1 MGSLAQQVRRGTL
14 PGQPREAYI
23 VGKDAEHIVVG
34 HERHGGVEV
43 SAAHECVRG
52 KAENIRLRAVV
63 GILREAVGKG
73 VAGLCA
79 LLGSPLCRERG
90 VPAGYGVGLGE
101 ALGEHLPGLADITL
115 GRKPPVFVVGNVDFL
130 RVGCAQQLVG
140 EAGVAAHH
148 EVAAAAVVDEGR
160 DGVARLGV
168 ERYERPPAATAVE
181 ELHRQLLRARRG
193 QGNLGTARAVGGDV
207 DTLGIVEK
215 LVKEDFKAYYDSI
228 NALRENYDEVA
239 NIKALNI
246 ENYKNDGPEFNTTLE
261 TLNTIKTEDQ
271 NLIATLNDLIDETK
285 IDEKASNNGL
295 KGKYVQEYK
304 DILTQIKLSDG
315 VNKIKETDAKFDGYL
330 NSLIDVLT
338 YMKDNK
344 DVWFIEND
352 TLKSNSQTFIDEYNK
367 KVDQTNIEL

>member
-1 MGSLAQQVRRGTL
+1 MKKQKTIIAILVVVAIIVIGVVLFLVYRDISAKNKLTEEINSLSETNINMEIKTS
-14 PGQPREAYI
+14 GQY
-23 VGKDAEHIVVG
+23 
-34 HERHGGVEV
+34 
-43 SAAHECVRG
+43 
-52 KAENIRLRAVV
+52 
-63 GILREAVGKG
+63 
-73 VAGLCA
+73 
-79 LLGSPLCRERG
+79 
-90 VPAGYGVGLGE
+90 
-101 ALGEHLPGLADITL
+101 
-115 GRKPPVFVVGNVDFL
+115 
-130 RVGCAQQLVG
+130 
-140 EAGVAAHH
+140 
-148 EVAAAAVVDEGR
+148 
-160 DGVARLGV
+160 
-168 ERYERPPAATAVE
+168 
-181 ELHRQLLRARRG
+181 
-193 QGNLGTARAVGGDV
+193 
-207 DTLGIVEK
+207 GIVEK

-285 IDEKASNNGL
+285 IDEKAANNGL

-304 DILTQIKLSDG
+304 DILAQIKLADG

-352 TLKSNSQTFIDEYNK
+352 TLKSNSQTFIDEYNQ
-367 KVDQTNIEL
+367 KVEQTNIEL

>member
-1 MGSLAQQVRRGTL
+1 MKKQKTIIAILVVVAIIVIGVVLFLVYRDISAKNKLTEEINSLSETNINMEIKTS
-14 PGQPREAYI
+14 GQY
-23 VGKDAEHIVVG
+23 
-34 HERHGGVEV
+34 
-43 SAAHECVRG
+43 
-52 KAENIRLRAVV
+52 
-63 GILREAVGKG
+63 
-73 VAGLCA
+73 
-79 LLGSPLCRERG
+79 
-90 VPAGYGVGLGE
+90 
-101 ALGEHLPGLADITL
+101 
-115 GRKPPVFVVGNVDFL
+115 
-130 RVGCAQQLVG
+130 
-140 EAGVAAHH
+140 
-148 EVAAAAVVDEGR
+148 
-160 DGVARLGV
+160 
-168 ERYERPPAATAVE
+168 
-181 ELHRQLLRARRG
+181 
-193 QGNLGTARAVGGDV
+193 
-207 DTLGIVEK
+207 GIVEK

-285 IDEKASNNGL
+285 IDEKAANNGL

-304 DILTQIKLSDG
+304 DILAQIKLSDG

>member
-1 MGSLAQQVRRGTL
+1 MKKQKTIIAILVVVAIIVIGEVLFLVYRDISAKNKLTEEINSLSETNINMEIKTS
-14 PGQPREAYI
+14 GQY
-23 VGKDAEHIVVG
+23 
-34 HERHGGVEV
+34 
-43 SAAHECVRG
+43 
-52 KAENIRLRAVV
+52 
-63 GILREAVGKG
+63 
-73 VAGLCA
+73 
-79 LLGSPLCRERG
+79 
-90 VPAGYGVGLGE
+90 
-101 ALGEHLPGLADITL
+101 
-115 GRKPPVFVVGNVDFL
+115 
-130 RVGCAQQLVG
+130 
-140 EAGVAAHH
+140 
-148 EVAAAAVVDEGR
+148 
-160 DGVARLGV
+160 
-168 ERYERPPAATAVE
+168 
-181 ELHRQLLRARRG
+181 
-193 QGNLGTARAVGGDV
+193 
-207 DTLGIVEK
+207 GIVEK

-304 DILTQIKLSDG
+304 DILTQIKLADG
-315 VNKIKETDAKFDGYL
+315 VSKIKETDAKFDGYL

>member
-1 MGSLAQQVRRGTL
+1 MEIKTS
-14 PGQPREAYI
+14 GQY
-23 VGKDAEHIVVG
+23 
-34 HERHGGVEV
+34 
-43 SAAHECVRG
+43 
-52 KAENIRLRAVV
+52 
-63 GILREAVGKG
+63 
-73 VAGLCA
+73 
-79 LLGSPLCRERG
+79 
-90 VPAGYGVGLGE
+90 
-101 ALGEHLPGLADITL
+101 
-115 GRKPPVFVVGNVDFL
+115 
-130 RVGCAQQLVG
+130 
-140 EAGVAAHH
+140 
-148 EVAAAAVVDEGR
+148 
-160 DGVARLGV
+160 
-168 ERYERPPAATAVE
+168 
-181 ELHRQLLRARRG
+181 
-193 QGNLGTARAVGGDV
+193 
-207 DTLGIVEK
+207 GIVEK
-215 LVKEDFKAYYDSI
+215 LVKEDFKTYYDSI
-228 NALRENYDEVA
+228 NTLRENYDEVA

-285 IDEKASNNGL
+285 IEEKASNNGL

-304 DILTQIKLSDG
+304 DILAQIKLSDG

>member
-1 MGSLAQQVRRGTL
+1 MKKQKTIIAILVVVAIIVIGVVLFLVYRDISAKNKLTEEINSLSETNINMEIKTS
-14 PGQPREAYI
+14 GQY
-23 VGKDAEHIVVG
+23 
-34 HERHGGVEV
+34 
-43 SAAHECVRG
+43 
-52 KAENIRLRAVV
+52 
-63 GILREAVGKG
+63 
-73 VAGLCA
+73 
-79 LLGSPLCRERG
+79 
-90 VPAGYGVGLGE
+90 
-101 ALGEHLPGLADITL
+101 
-115 GRKPPVFVVGNVDFL
+115 
-130 RVGCAQQLVG
+130 
-140 EAGVAAHH
+140 
-148 EVAAAAVVDEGR
+148 
-160 DGVARLGV
+160 
-168 ERYERPPAATAVE
+168 
-181 ELHRQLLRARRG
+181 
-193 QGNLGTARAVGGDV
+193 
-207 DTLGIVEK
+207 GIVEK
-215 LVKEDFKAYYDSI
+215 LVKEDFKTYYDSI
-228 NALRENYDEVA
+228 NTLRENYDEVA

-285 IDEKASNNGL
+285 IEEKASNNGL

-304 DILTQIKLSDG
+304 DILAQIKLSDG

>member
-1 MGSLAQQVRRGTL
+1 MKKQKTIIAILVVVAIIVIGVVLFLVYRDISAKNKLTEEINSLSETNINMEIKTS
-14 PGQPREAYI
+14 GQY
-23 VGKDAEHIVVG
+23 
-34 HERHGGVEV
+34 
-43 SAAHECVRG
+43 
-52 KAENIRLRAVV
+52 
-63 GILREAVGKG
+63 
-73 VAGLCA
+73 
-79 LLGSPLCRERG
+79 
-90 VPAGYGVGLGE
+90 
-101 ALGEHLPGLADITL
+101 
-115 GRKPPVFVVGNVDFL
+115 
-130 RVGCAQQLVG
+130 
-140 EAGVAAHH
+140 
-148 EVAAAAVVDEGR
+148 
-160 DGVARLGV
+160 
-168 ERYERPPAATAVE
+168 
-181 ELHRQLLRARRG
+181 
-193 QGNLGTARAVGGDV
+193 
-207 DTLGIVEK
+207 GIVEK
-215 LVKEDFKAYYDSI
+215 LVKEDFKTYYDSI
-228 NALRENYDEVA
+228 NTLRENYDEVA

-285 IDEKASNNGL
+285 IEEKASNNGL

-304 DILTQIKLSDG
+304 DILAQIKLADG

>member
-1 MGSLAQQVRRGTL
+1 MKKQKTIIAILVVVAIIVIGVVLFLVYRDISAKNKLTEEINSLSETNINMEIKTS
-14 PGQPREAYI
+14 GQY
-23 VGKDAEHIVVG
+23 
-34 HERHGGVEV
+34 
-43 SAAHECVRG
+43 
-52 KAENIRLRAVV
+52 
-63 GILREAVGKG
+63 
-73 VAGLCA
+73 
-79 LLGSPLCRERG
+79 
-90 VPAGYGVGLGE
+90 
-101 ALGEHLPGLADITL
+101 
-115 GRKPPVFVVGNVDFL
+115 
-130 RVGCAQQLVG
+130 
-140 EAGVAAHH
+140 
-148 EVAAAAVVDEGR
+148 
-160 DGVARLGV
+160 
-168 ERYERPPAATAVE
+168 
-181 ELHRQLLRARRG
+181 
-193 QGNLGTARAVGGDV
+193 
-207 DTLGIVEK
+207 GIVEK

-304 DILTQIKLSDG
+304 DILTQIKLADG
-315 VNKIKETDAKFDGYL
+315 VSKIKETDAKFDGYL

>member
-1 MGSLAQQVRRGTL
+1 MKKQKTIIAILVVVAIIVIGVVLFLVYRDISAKNKLTEEINSLSETNINMEIKTS
-14 PGQPREAYI
+14 GQY
-23 VGKDAEHIVVG
+23 
-34 HERHGGVEV
+34 
-43 SAAHECVRG
+43 
-52 KAENIRLRAVV
+52 
-63 GILREAVGKG
+63 
-73 VAGLCA
+73 
-79 LLGSPLCRERG
+79 
-90 VPAGYGVGLGE
+90 
-101 ALGEHLPGLADITL
+101 
-115 GRKPPVFVVGNVDFL
+115 
-130 RVGCAQQLVG
+130 
-140 EAGVAAHH
+140 
-148 EVAAAAVVDEGR
+148 
-160 DGVARLGV
+160 
-168 ERYERPPAATAVE
+168 
-181 ELHRQLLRARRG
+181 
-193 QGNLGTARAVGGDV
+193 
-207 DTLGIVEK
+207 GIVEK

-285 IDEKASNNGL
+285 IDEKAANNGL

-304 DILTQIKLSDG
+304 DILAQIKLADG

>member
-1 MGSLAQQVRRGTL
+1 MKKQKTIIAILVVVA
-14 PGQPREAYI
+14 I
-23 VGKDAEHIVVG
+23 IVVG
-34 HERHGGVEV
+34 VVLFLVYRDI
-43 SAAHECVRG
+43 SAKNKLTE
-52 KAENIRLRAVV
+52 EINSLSETNINME
-63 GILREAVGKG
+63 IKT
-73 VAGLCA
+73 
-79 LLGSPLCRERG
+79 S
-90 VPAGYGVGLGE
+90 
-101 ALGEHLPGLADITL
+101 
-115 GRKPPVFVVGNVDFL
+115 
-130 RVGCAQQLVG
+130 
-140 EAGVAAHH
+140 
-148 EVAAAAVVDEGR
+148 
-160 DGVARLGV
+160 
-168 ERYERPPAATAVE
+168 
-181 ELHRQLLRARRG
+181 G
-193 QGNLGTARAVGGDV
+193 QY
-207 DTLGIVEK
+207 GIVEK

-285 IDEKASNNGL
+285 IDEKAANNGL

-304 DILTQIKLSDG
+304 DILEQIKLADG

-352 TLKSNSQTFIDEYNK
+352 TLKSNSQTFIDEYNQ
-367 KVDQTNIEL
+367 KVEQTNIEL

>member
-1 MGSLAQQVRRGTL
+1 MKKQKTIIAILVVVAIIVIGVVLFLVYRDISAKNKLTEEINSLSETNINMEIKTS
-14 PGQPREAYI
+14 GQY
-23 VGKDAEHIVVG
+23 
-34 HERHGGVEV
+34 
-43 SAAHECVRG
+43 
-52 KAENIRLRAVV
+52 
-63 GILREAVGKG
+63 
-73 VAGLCA
+73 
-79 LLGSPLCRERG
+79 
-90 VPAGYGVGLGE
+90 
-101 ALGEHLPGLADITL
+101 
-115 GRKPPVFVVGNVDFL
+115 
-130 RVGCAQQLVG
+130 
-140 EAGVAAHH
+140 
-148 EVAAAAVVDEGR
+148 
-160 DGVARLGV
+160 
-168 ERYERPPAATAVE
+168 
-181 ELHRQLLRARRG
+181 
-193 QGNLGTARAVGGDV
+193 
-207 DTLGIVEK
+207 GIVEK

-304 DILTQIKLSDG
+304 DILTQIKLADG
-315 VNKIKETDAKFDGYL
+315 VSKIKETDAKFDGYL

-352 TLKSNSQTFIDEYNK
+352 TLKSNSQTLIDEYNK

>member
-1 MGSLAQQVRRGTL
+1 MKKQKTIIAILVVVAIIVIGVVLFLVYRDISAKNKLTEEINSLSETNINMEIKTS
-14 PGQPREAYI
+14 GQY
-23 VGKDAEHIVVG
+23 
-34 HERHGGVEV
+34 
-43 SAAHECVRG
+43 
-52 KAENIRLRAVV
+52 
-63 GILREAVGKG
+63 
-73 VAGLCA
+73 
-79 LLGSPLCRERG
+79 
-90 VPAGYGVGLGE
+90 
-101 ALGEHLPGLADITL
+101 
-115 GRKPPVFVVGNVDFL
+115 
-130 RVGCAQQLVG
+130 
-140 EAGVAAHH
+140 
-148 EVAAAAVVDEGR
+148 
-160 DGVARLGV
+160 
-168 ERYERPPAATAVE
+168 
-181 ELHRQLLRARRG
+181 
-193 QGNLGTARAVGGDV
+193 
-207 DTLGIVEK
+207 GIVEK
-215 LVKEDFKAYYDSI
+215 LVKENFKSYYDSI
-228 NALRENYDEVA
+228 NTLRENYDEVA

-285 IDEKASNNGL
+285 IDEKAANNGL

-304 DILTQIKLSDG
+304 DILAQIKLADG

>member
-1 MGSLAQQVRRGTL
+1 MKEQKTIIAILVVVAIIVIGVVLFLVYRDISAKNKLTEEINSLSETNINMEIKTS
-14 PGQPREAYI
+14 GQY
-23 VGKDAEHIVVG
+23 
-34 HERHGGVEV
+34 
-43 SAAHECVRG
+43 
-52 KAENIRLRAVV
+52 
-63 GILREAVGKG
+63 
-73 VAGLCA
+73 
-79 LLGSPLCRERG
+79 
-90 VPAGYGVGLGE
+90 
-101 ALGEHLPGLADITL
+101 
-115 GRKPPVFVVGNVDFL
+115 
-130 RVGCAQQLVG
+130 
-140 EAGVAAHH
+140 
-148 EVAAAAVVDEGR
+148 
-160 DGVARLGV
+160 
-168 ERYERPPAATAVE
+168 
-181 ELHRQLLRARRG
+181 
-193 QGNLGTARAVGGDV
+193 
-207 DTLGIVEK
+207 GIVEK

-285 IDEKASNNGL
+285 IDEKAANNGL

-304 DILTQIKLSDG
+304 DILAQIKLADG

-352 TLKSNSQTFIDEYNK
+352 TLKSNSQTFIDEYNQ
-367 KVDQTNIEL
+367 KVEQTNIEL

>member
-1 MGSLAQQVRRGTL
+1 MKKQKTIIAILVVVAIIVIGVVLFLVYRDISAKNKLTEEINSLSETNINMEIKTS
-14 PGQPREAYI
+14 GQY
-23 VGKDAEHIVVG
+23 
-34 HERHGGVEV
+34 
-43 SAAHECVRG
+43 
-52 KAENIRLRAVV
+52 
-63 GILREAVGKG
+63 
-73 VAGLCA
+73 
-79 LLGSPLCRERG
+79 
-90 VPAGYGVGLGE
+90 
-101 ALGEHLPGLADITL
+101 
-115 GRKPPVFVVGNVDFL
+115 
-130 RVGCAQQLVG
+130 
-140 EAGVAAHH
+140 
-148 EVAAAAVVDEGR
+148 
-160 DGVARLGV
+160 
-168 ERYERPPAATAVE
+168 
-181 ELHRQLLRARRG
+181 
-193 QGNLGTARAVGGDV
+193 
-207 DTLGIVEK
+207 GIVEK
-215 LVKEDFKAYYDSI
+215 LVKEDFKTYYDSI

-304 DILTQIKLSDG
+304 DILTQIKLADG
-315 VNKIKETDAKFDGYL
+315 VSKIKETDAKFDGYL

>member
-1 MGSLAQQVRRGTL
+1 MKKQKTIIAILVVVAIIVIGVVLFLVYRDISAKNKLTEEINSLSETNINMEIKTS
-14 PGQPREAYI
+14 GQY
-23 VGKDAEHIVVG
+23 
-34 HERHGGVEV
+34 
-43 SAAHECVRG
+43 
-52 KAENIRLRAVV
+52 
-63 GILREAVGKG
+63 
-73 VAGLCA
+73 
-79 LLGSPLCRERG
+79 
-90 VPAGYGVGLGE
+90 
-101 ALGEHLPGLADITL
+101 
-115 GRKPPVFVVGNVDFL
+115 
-130 RVGCAQQLVG
+130 
-140 EAGVAAHH
+140 
-148 EVAAAAVVDEGR
+148 
-160 DGVARLGV
+160 
-168 ERYERPPAATAVE
+168 
-181 ELHRQLLRARRG
+181 
-193 QGNLGTARAVGGDV
+193 
-207 DTLGIVEK
+207 GIVEK
-215 LVKEDFKAYYDSI
+215 LVKEDFKSYYDSI
-228 NALRENYDEVA
+228 NTLRENYDEVA

-304 DILTQIKLSDG
+304 DILTQIKLADG
-315 VNKIKETDAKFDGYL
+315 VSKIKETDAKFDGYL

>member
-1 MGSLAQQVRRGTL
+1 MKKQKTIIAILVVVAIIVIGVVLFLVYRDISAKNKLTEEINSLSETNINMEIKTS
-14 PGQPREAYI
+14 GQY
-23 VGKDAEHIVVG
+23 
-34 HERHGGVEV
+34 
-43 SAAHECVRG
+43 
-52 KAENIRLRAVV
+52 
-63 GILREAVGKG
+63 
-73 VAGLCA
+73 
-79 LLGSPLCRERG
+79 
-90 VPAGYGVGLGE
+90 
-101 ALGEHLPGLADITL
+101 
-115 GRKPPVFVVGNVDFL
+115 
-130 RVGCAQQLVG
+130 
-140 EAGVAAHH
+140 
-148 EVAAAAVVDEGR
+148 
-160 DGVARLGV
+160 
-168 ERYERPPAATAVE
+168 
-181 ELHRQLLRARRG
+181 
-193 QGNLGTARAVGGDV
+193 
-207 DTLGIVEK
+207 GIVEK
-215 LVKEDFKAYYDSI
+215 LVKEDFKSYYDSI
-228 NALRENYDEVA
+228 NTLRENYDEVA

-285 IDEKASNNGL
+285 IDEKAANNGL

-304 DILTQIKLSDG
+304 DILAQIKLADG

>member
-1 MGSLAQQVRRGTL
+1 MKKQKTIIAILVVVAIIVIGVVLFLVYRDISAKNKLTEEINSLSETNINMEIKTS
-14 PGQPREAYI
+14 GQY
-23 VGKDAEHIVVG
+23 
-34 HERHGGVEV
+34 
-43 SAAHECVRG
+43 
-52 KAENIRLRAVV
+52 
-63 GILREAVGKG
+63 
-73 VAGLCA
+73 
-79 LLGSPLCRERG
+79 
-90 VPAGYGVGLGE
+90 
-101 ALGEHLPGLADITL
+101 
-115 GRKPPVFVVGNVDFL
+115 
-130 RVGCAQQLVG
+130 
-140 EAGVAAHH
+140 
-148 EVAAAAVVDEGR
+148 
-160 DGVARLGV
+160 
-168 ERYERPPAATAVE
+168 
-181 ELHRQLLRARRG
+181 
-193 QGNLGTARAVGGDV
+193 
-207 DTLGIVEK
+207 GIVEK

-285 IDEKASNNGL
+285 IDEKAANNGL

-304 DILTQIKLSDG
+304 DILEQIKLADG

-352 TLKSNSQTFIDEYNK
+352 TLKSNSQTFIDEYNQ
-367 KVDQTNIEL
+367 KVEQTNIEL

>member
-1 MGSLAQQVRRGTL
+1 MKKQKTIIAILVVVAIIVIGVVLFLVYRDISAKNKLTEEINSLSETNINMEIKTS
-14 PGQPREAYI
+14 GQY
-23 VGKDAEHIVVG
+23 
-34 HERHGGVEV
+34 
-43 SAAHECVRG
+43 
-52 KAENIRLRAVV
+52 
-63 GILREAVGKG
+63 
-73 VAGLCA
+73 
-79 LLGSPLCRERG
+79 
-90 VPAGYGVGLGE
+90 
-101 ALGEHLPGLADITL
+101 
-115 GRKPPVFVVGNVDFL
+115 
-130 RVGCAQQLVG
+130 
-140 EAGVAAHH
+140 
-148 EVAAAAVVDEGR
+148 
-160 DGVARLGV
+160 
-168 ERYERPPAATAVE
+168 
-181 ELHRQLLRARRG
+181 
-193 QGNLGTARAVGGDV
+193 
-207 DTLGIVEK
+207 GIVEK

-271 NLIATLNDLIDETK
+271 NLIATLNDLIDEAK
-285 IDEKASNNGL
+285 IEEKAANNGL

-304 DILTQIKLSDG
+304 DILEQIKLADG